1 MAQETKASHGLMK
14 CAFSG
19 SLIYSLEKKKAKTGR
34 LPLPSRSPITG
45 IGEGGVPKNRH
56 CVKKEYQN
64 NAKAKVK
71 YYTISAVK
79 SSTTNI

>member
-1 MAQETKASHGLMK
+1 MRIFWFAHIFLG
-14 CAFSG
+14 
-19 SLIYSLEKKKAKTGR
+19 KKEGYNRTTPIAE
-34 LPLPSRSPITG
+34 SPITG